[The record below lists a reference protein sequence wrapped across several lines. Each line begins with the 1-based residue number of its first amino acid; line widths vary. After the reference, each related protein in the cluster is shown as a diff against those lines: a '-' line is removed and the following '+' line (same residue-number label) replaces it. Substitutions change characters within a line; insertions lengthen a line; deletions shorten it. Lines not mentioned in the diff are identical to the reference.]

1 MSGNE
6 IISKPIAM
14 NDDNFSE
21 ILETSTV
28 PVLVDFWA
36 TWCHHCRALSPTL
49 DAVAS
54 EMAGQV
60 LVGKV
65 NCDLNEQ
72 LPKKFNVEVL
82 PTLFLVKNGETL
94 GKTINPKDK
103 NTLRSWIRGLIG

>member
-1 MSGNE
+1 MSENE

-14 NDDNFSE
+14 NDDNFSK
-21 ILETSTV
+21 ILETSSI
-28 PVLVDFWA
+28 PVLMDFWA
-36 TWCHHCRALSPTL
+36 PWCHHCRALSPVL

-54 EMAGQV
+54 ELAGQV

-82 PTLFLVKNGETL
+82 PTLFLIRNGETL

-103 NTLRSWIRGLIG
+103 NALTSWIQGLIG